1 MHQLVGRLAA
11 VDPQAGESLKVIEF
25 FDTLTTGQAGVP
37 AIVRAGAVLSGATAG
52 VALDGRVL
60 RFDPEGRA
68 QGGPTAPVV
77 AAHEVGDASGWLE
90 REGEGEPHA
99 NDAIIVERMT
109 LAATTAHARRQPAT
123 ASAELLLDEHADPE
137 ARARAAGALRLTGAS
152 VAVVA
157 TLPTD
162 PDPGC
167 GPAVIVATRYGVLR
181 ASLTVDPPASPAHP
195 TGVGVAGGWETL
207 PRSWRSAVV
216 ALRLSGSPRPLFR
229 AQDLGVVLDAALAA
243 DAAAPGA
250 PPHPDVAALLAL
262 RDDHARDD
270 RRDLL
275 TTMDALVEHGS
286 VRAAAVA
293 LGMHHSTVQA
303 RLPRALDRL
312 GYDPR
317 STLGRMRYTAA
328 RQLLALRESR
338 LP

>member
-37 AIVRAGAVLSGATAG
+37 AIVRAGAVLSGAAAG
-52 VALDGRVL
+52 VTLDGRVL
-60 RFDPEGRA
+60 RFDPDGRA
-68 QGGPTAPVV
+68 LSGPTGPVV
-77 AAHEVGDASGWLE
+77 AGHEVGGTSGWLE
-90 REGEGEPHA
+90 RDGDPHA

-109 LAATTAHARRQPAT
+109 LAATTAHARRRPTT
-123 ASAELLLDEHADPE
+123 ASAELLLDEHADAD
-137 ARARAAGALRLTGAS
+137 ARARAAGALRLPGAS
-152 VAVVA
+152 VAAVA
-157 TLPTD
+157 TLPAD

-181 ASLTVDPPASPAHP
+181 ASLTVDPPASATHP

-207 PRSWRSAVV
+207 PRSWRTAVV
-216 ALRLSGSPRPLFR
+216 ALRLTGPQHPLFHAR
-229 AQDLGVVLDAALAA
+229 DLGVVLDAALAA

-250 PPHPDVAALLAL
+250 PPHPDVAALLSL

-293 LGMHHSTVQA
+293 LGMHHSTLQA